1 MGGLLRLVQLLAQG
15 SRQIAGH
22 SGQSRAV
29 ISLAVPQV
37 LFGPGSLPGLLQQLL
52 DLRQRL

>member
-15 SRQIAGH
+15 SRQIAGQT
-22 SGQSRAV
+22 GQPRAV

-37 LFGPGSLPGLLQQLL
+37 LFGLGSLPGLLQQLL

>member
-15 SRQIAGH
+15 SRQIAGQT
-22 SGQSRAV
+22 GQSRAV

-37 LFGPGSLPGLLQQLL
+37 LLGLGSLPGLLQQLL